1 MIYKSLY
8 FKSLAIINYELLKF
22 CELFLFFENFYMLE
36 NVVFTQDTPE

>member
-1 MIYKSLY
+1 
-8 FKSLAIINYELLKF
+8 LAIINYELLKF